1 MTLHWNIK
9 EDETYVTPSDSDRLT
24 ALEKEVKRL
33 KRGIKWDFR
42 IYFGGMTLI
51 FIVQMIHLLTS

>member
-1 MTLHWNIK
+1 MTLHWNVD
-9 EDETYVTPSDSDRLT
+9 EDETYITPSDRDRLAT
-24 ALEKEVKRL
+24 LEKEVTRL

-51 FIVQMIHLLTS
+51 FIVQMIHLLTK